1 MAGFSENLS
10 SVYFVSTEK
19 LTGSQQNSEGAEA
32 AAGAQNLYLRKAGGG
47 FVFIARVLGNPN
59 LAEIKPSLRRSRVS
73 PDGLHLAFSTAS
85 RLTEYDNTDVLTGT
99 LDSEVYLYDAE
110 VGPVGTLRCVG
121 CNPSGARPH
130 GTLGTASTIPG
141 WFEQLHPS
149 RLLSADGNR
158 LFFNSFDGLVPRDQN
173 TAMDVYLWQRAS
185 GQADC
190 QTLGAEYFAADSGG
204 CLSMISGGQG
214 PQNAEV
220 LDASVDGRDLFF
232 TTGVS
237 LLPQDPAQVDV
248 YDARI
253 GGGFPQPEVLS
264 ICNVDAD
271 NCRPPTQGPSSPS
284 PASNAKGSGNPP
296 AKTKPKK
303 CPKGKHRVT
312 KKGKSRCVPNKK
324 KAKKGKAANKSGRA
338 RDEEPRQ
345 EPCRSEPADP
355 RPRGSRPGRLR
366 AQRIQLG
373 LHQPRQIPGAESR
386 DPSLR
391 SDDLAVLRHGPL
403 PQPGPAR
410 SARRRVKDVTVSLP
424 PGFVGDPTAVTTCS
438 SVAFSEVPPKC
449 PASSQVGT
457 VEAFARARA
466 SCSNSPLQHRAA
478 ARPGPN
484 IGFQFVKVPVTV
496 DFRVNPD
503 PPFNVPAPLT
513 TPPTRCRSMA
523 RG

>member
-1 MAGFSENLS
+1 MVGAISADGSKVFWTDTRSSVIEEGFLGIGPGDIYLRVNATAAPSPIAGGARTDPRGLHGGDLNDRKTRFWGADPEGTKALYGVFAANDEELFEYDVDSATSQLIAKGVREVKGFSENLS

-32 AAGAQNLYLRKAGGG
+32 VAGAQNLYLRKAGGG
-47 FVFIARVLGNPN
+47 FVFIARVQ
-59 LAEIKPSLRRSRVS
+59 ADETVIKPFLRRSRVS

-85 RLTEYDNTDVLTGT
+85 RLTEYDNTDVLSGT

-271 NCRPPTQGPSSPS
+271 NCRPPSQGQSSPS
-284 PASNAKGSGNPP
+284 PSSNAKGSGNPP

-338 RDEEPRQ
+338 
-345 EPCRSEPADP
+345 
-355 RPRGSRPGRLR
+355 SR
-366 AQRIQLG
+366 
-373 LHQPRQIPGAESR
+373 
-386 DPSLR
+386 
-391 SDDLAVLRHGPL
+391 
-403 PQPGPAR
+403 
-410 SARRRVKDVTVSLP
+410 
-424 PGFVGDPTAVTTCS
+424 
-438 SVAFSEVPPKC
+438 
-449 PASSQVGT
+449 
-457 VEAFARARA
+457 
-466 SCSNSPLQHRAA
+466 
-478 ARPGPN
+478 
-484 IGFQFVKVPVTV
+484 
-496 DFRVNPD
+496 
-503 PPFNVPAPLT
+503 
-513 TPPTRCRSMA
+513 
-523 RG
+523 